1 MISRTATTRI
11 ATTRPDDPFRLNLKL
26 NPDRLPDSGSMN
38 LLWRGFWLE
47 QGRTAAAGEVER
59 VGGWPVLSRSEGP
72 ETLRECD
79 LFVRTLETVRR
90 WYGFWLLGYVV
101 MPEHVHLLLSE
112 PERANLALVLQ
123 MLKQMFSLNL
133 RRASAR
139 SPFWQA
145 RYYDFNVWSEPKRV
159 EKLRD
164 SP

>member
-1 MISRTATTRI
+1 M
-11 ATTRPDDPFRLNLKL
+11 
-26 NPDRLPDSGSMN
+26 
-38 LLWRGFWLE
+38 
-47 QGRTAAAGEVER
+47 
-59 VGGWPVLSRSEGP
+59 
-72 ETLRECD
+72 
-79 LFVRTLETVRR
+79 RTLETVRR

-123 MLKQMFSLNL
+123 MLKQMFSRNL